1 MHLAQSLK
9 YFDTKQVR
17 LVELA
22 NASQSSQAMR
32 NGTVDAAMLTLDE
45 VLNLKQNG
53 LDLRIVLVMD
63 VSNGADVLMA
73 NPSIAKLADLRG
85 KRVGVESSAVGAVML
100 DAALTTAGLS
110 STDVQLIPMPVN
122 EHVAAYRDG
131 KLDAIVTFEPS
142 RTELLAQGAH
152 ILFDSSR
159 IPGRIVDVL
168 VVTDEAILNHSKP
181 LSDMVT
187 AHFKALDYLSKHAQ
201 DAANRIAPFL
211 QVTADQVLP
220 QFEGLKLPDLTENQA
235 QLAGS
240 SPKLISAAVNLR
252 DLMLKQKLLS
262 RSVLVD
268 QLVDPSFLPPIT
280 K

>member
-100 DAALTTAGLS
+100 DAADRKS
-110 STDVQLIPMPVN
+110 
-122 EHVAAYRDG
+122 
-131 KLDAIVTFEPS
+131 
-142 RTELLAQGAH
+142 
-152 ILFDSSR
+152 
-159 IPGRIVDVL
+159 
-168 VVTDEAILNHSKP
+168 VV
-181 LSDMVT
+181 
-187 AHFKALDYLSKHAQ
+187 
-201 DAANRIAPFL
+201 
-211 QVTADQVLP
+211 
-220 QFEGLKLPDLTENQA
+220 
-235 QLAGS
+235 
-240 SPKLISAAVNLR
+240 
-252 DLMLKQKLLS
+252 
-262 RSVLVD
+262 
-268 QLVDPSFLPPIT
+268 
-280 K
+280 